1 MEINTYLPIQ
11 KEKKKKKEFQWILN
25 GGSDLIQFE
34 SAQSTRR
41 LKGQGVEVVKKD
53 TIVKDLMKDMTL
65 GKIGV
70 GKNSCSQTQVVGIK
84 VLLSW

>member
-1 MEINTYLPIQ
+1 MNTR
-11 KEKKKKKEFQWILN
+11 WM
-25 GGSDLIQFE
+25 SDLIQFE
-34 SAQSTRR
+34 GAQRTRR